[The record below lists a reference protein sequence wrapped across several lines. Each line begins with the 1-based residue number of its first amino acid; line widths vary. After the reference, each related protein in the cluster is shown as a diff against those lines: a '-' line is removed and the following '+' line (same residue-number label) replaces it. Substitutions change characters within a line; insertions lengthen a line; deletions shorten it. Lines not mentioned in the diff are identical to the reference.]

1 MRPSSPATGLVGLTL
16 LDGAIKRP
24 LMLAVVLGLGC
35 LTIAHG
41 GPAGAP
47 AADVVRDLLDGAL
60 QVFRNVHKIDPVVR
74 LPIAIGF
81 GCAVARGAPLLVERA
96 PRLRTA
102 EHLLLLAPLLVV
114 LVLGRP
120 YLQGDAR
127 TPGWDEIPSYWQET
141 RSYLAEHAPG
151 GVDGGRALV
160 VPGSRFA
167 QQEWGWTLDE
177 PLGILGDA
185 PMVSRSQVP
194 LIPGES
200 IRYLSALDQLIAT
213 GRATEALVGQLARAG
228 ITHVVLRRDL
238 LRSVT
243 GSPHPG
249 AAAVSLVAGRTRAG
263 GRVRPRN
270 RRRGSGRGVRGAR
283 PAAVAAGDTGR
294 RRAHRPRGRGERAR
308 GRGRRTRRAPGPDR
322 ARGRAGLGPGRRRW

>member
-1 MRPSSPATGLVGLTL
+1 M
-16 LDGAIKRP
+16 
-24 LMLAVVLGLGC
+24 
-35 LTIAHG
+35 
-41 GPAGAP
+41 
-47 AADVVRDLLDGAL
+47 VRGLLDGAL
-60 QVFRNVHKIDPVVR
+60 QIFRNVHKIDPVVR

-81 GCAVARGAPLLVERA
+81 GCAVARGVQLLIVRA

-120 YLQGDAR
+120 YLQADAR
-127 TPGWDEIPSYWQET
+127 TPGWDEIPTYWQET

-167 QQEWGWTLDE
+167 QHEWGWTLDE
-177 PLGILGDA
+177 PLAILGDA

-213 GRATEALVGQLARAG
+213 GRATEALVGELARAG

-238 LRSVT
+238 LRGLT

-249 AAAVSLVAGRTRAG
+249 ATAVSLSRAGLERVAGF
-263 GRVRPRN
+263 GRDID
-270 RRRGSGRGVRGAR
+270 GA
-283 PAAVAAGDTGR
+283 PQVEVFEVPGQLPVAAGDAGR
-294 RRAHRPRGRGERAR
+294 RRADRAWRRGERAR
-308 GRGRRTRRAPGPDR
+308 GRGRGTRRAAGPDR
-322 ARGRAGLGPGRRRW
+322 ARG